1 MQTNRAIRKGAAI
14 LLASAVLLA
23 SAACGFGNRRT
34 TTDPQPK
41 VVEKTGV
48 ITVVSSINQWGSLA
62 AQIGGDD
69 VRVTSVLA
77 STGVDAHD
85 FEPKT
90 SDLRALGKAEIVV
103 ANGADY
109 DSWATKS
116 LSRNVTVVSAGQTV
130 GATKGDDPHL
140 WFSKDARSSM
150 AQELTAAFS
159 KARPAKKAAFKKR
172 LKQWQQQEKAL
183 DETMRKF
190 AEGHGKAAYAATLQA
205 VMNGGE
211 VAPGD
216 LQEFQELLEGK
227 KASML
232 VNNPQEASD
241 ATNMLTG
248 TARKAEVPVVDVSEQ
263 MPKEYESLTDWI
275 SALVDGIAT
284 AVDPE
289 FGCAVEDG
297 DGSDGSESDADSDG
311 DSKSDD
317 AKDAGSGDASGSA
330 SDSKDAGDSAKSG
343 KSRKCSGS
351 GDTGASGNNE
361 ANTKSDG
368 TTGDGKN

>member
-1 MQTNRAIRKGAAI
+1 MSDMGLKDVT
-14 LLASAVLLA
+14 
-23 SAACGFGNRRT
+23 
-34 TTDPQPK
+34 PQ
-41 VVEKTGV
+41 G
-48 ITVVSSINQWGSLA
+48 
-62 AQIGGDD
+62 
-69 VRVTSVLA
+69 
-77 STGVDAHD
+77 
-85 FEPKT
+85 
-90 SDLRALGKAEIVV
+90 
-103 ANGADY
+103 Y
-109 DSWATKS
+109 
-116 LSRNVTVVSAGQTV
+116 
-130 GATKGDDPHL
+130 
-140 WFSKDARSSM
+140 
-150 AQELTAAFS
+150 
-159 KARPAKKAAFKKR
+159 
-172 LKQWQQQEKAL
+172 
-183 DETMRKF
+183 
-190 AEGHGKAAYAATLQA
+190 LQA